1 MWFKS
6 PYPLAEILWSDA
18 TALEGGWLDP
28 EEFQKEVKD
37 EPYLVRSIGWI
48 IRETEDAVIYCCD
61 VGPKGETNGRSQIPK
76 KMVKEI
82 RYITTRKVS
91 VVPPRRNRT
100 SVTELQ
106 APGPTTER

>member
-82 RYITTRKVS
+82 RYITTRRLAKV
-91 VVPPRRNRT
+91 VKERT
-100 SVTELQ
+100 
-106 APGPTTER
+106 TTETAQKDSLPK